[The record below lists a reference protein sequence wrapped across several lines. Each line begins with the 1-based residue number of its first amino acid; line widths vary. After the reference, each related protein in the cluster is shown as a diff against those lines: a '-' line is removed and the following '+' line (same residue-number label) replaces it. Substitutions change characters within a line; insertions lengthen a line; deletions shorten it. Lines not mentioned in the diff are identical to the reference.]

1 MLFRSSLDGTVSP
14 KTGRFVGSFTDITAA
29 TPFKF
34 LEGTLTASQDQSAY
48 NGNLAE
54 SASNFVK
61 VTIGFTGSAYKSA
74 GVTGIGIALSVNNTD
89 GYASPKGE
97 FTLTGL
103 NGLSLTGKA
112 TPVTD
117 GFNWEIKNSNGI
129 TLTYVASARSGT
141 IKNADGTSLGTIS
154 NQRASFIDGTFESL
168 I

>member
-1 MLFRSSLDGTVSP
+1 MKPLLPYCGGSIQLNRIHLFVVHVDIESLQIHG
-14 KTGRFVGSFTDITAA
+14 
-29 TPFKF
+29 
-34 LEGTLTASQDQSAY
+34 LEHRIKRAHCRPA
-48 NGNLAE
+48 
-54 SASNFVK
+54 
-61 VTIGFTGSAYKSA
+61 
-74 GVTGIGIALSVNNTD
+74 GIGIALSVNNTD